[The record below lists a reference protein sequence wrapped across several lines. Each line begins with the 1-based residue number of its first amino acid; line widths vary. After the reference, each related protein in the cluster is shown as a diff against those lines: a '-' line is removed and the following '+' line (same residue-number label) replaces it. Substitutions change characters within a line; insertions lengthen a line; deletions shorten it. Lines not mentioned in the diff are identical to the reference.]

1 MDNRKQ
7 DLDELYGYGTAILE
21 LLNSELQERDKKI
34 AVLSADKEKFDQLRE
49 NIQKIME
56 LRCNIK
62 ELLDQ

>member
-7 DLDELYGYGTAILE
+7 ELDELYGYGTAILE

-34 AVLSADKEKFDQLRE
+34 TALAEDKKNSDQLRE

-62 ELLDQ
+62 ELLNQ